1 MKPDLHAK
9 DRIKLAGEQVS
20 DIFIREVNLVCGLS
34 KRASACTMKRY
45 AKAYRVS
52 S

>member
-20 DIFIREVNLVCGLS
+20 DIFIREVNLVCSLS
-34 KRASACTMKRY
+34 EARE
-45 AKAYRVS
+45 RVYNETIC
-52 S
+52 